1 MDKAAYDKVVIEGQ
15 FADALCKKYD
25 MMNYATSSV
34 FALFGVLSNFRYPL
48 LRGIL
53 NLDYGGKD
61 DMEIIFHLEDDQSG
75 NGHFKMNKPVED
87 LILEWKTSGTEI
99 TLLTTPRNPGDR
111 DKLTD
116 IARYFS
122 NLFKAVMQRMTDNTV
137 KVKKQE
143 SKVPK
148 IKKGKVK
155 GKKSKNRT
163 VYIRQT
169 TYRVVTP
176 PPSPTEEREKR
187 DYERHTHRWTRKG
200 HHRRLRNGE
209 VRWFPEKEI
218 ILDPD
223 AVKEAKTYK
232 IQKGKGE

>member
-15 FADALCKKYD
+15 FANALCKKYD
-25 MMNYATSSV
+25 MMNSTTSSV
-34 FALFGVLSNFRYPL
+34 LALLGFLRNFRYPL

-53 NLDYGGKD
+53 NLDYGGKGD
-61 DMEIIFHLEDDQSG
+61 IEIIFHLEDDQSG
-75 NGHFKMNKPVED
+75 NGHFKMNTG
-87 LILEWKTSGTEI
+87 LEWKTSGKKI
-99 TLLTTPRNPGDR
+99 TLLTTPRNPGGR
-111 DKLTD
+111 EKLTD

-148 IKKGKVK
+148 MKKGKVK
-155 GKKSKNRT
+155 HGKKSKNRT

-176 PPSPTEEREKR
+176 PPSPTEEQEKR
-187 DYERHTHRWTRKG
+187 DYERHTLRWTRKG

-218 ILDPD
+218 ILDHE